1 MAEVRRHLP
10 HPPETV
16 FTALTTPETYPF
28 WLVGC
33 QAIRGVDPGWPAV
46 GTAFHHRVGV
56 IGAVTVADSTKVL
69 ELEAPHRLVLEVR
82 ARPLGRGR
90 VSFDLAPDGE
100 TATTLVLDEVP
111 IGGLGPLRPVIDP
124 VTDRRNQR
132 SLTRLCE
139 YLDADR
145 VLHEY

>member
-33 QAIRGVDPGWPAV
+33 QAIRAVDPGWPAV

-69 ELEAPHRLVLEVR
+69 EVEAPPAGGHGTGVGGPVR
-82 ARPLGRGR
+82 PAAGQ
-90 VSFDLAPDGE
+90 DLA
-100 TATTLVLDEVP
+100 A
-111 IGGLGPLRPVIDP
+111 R
-124 VTDRRNQR
+124 
-132 SLTRLCE
+132 
-139 YLDADR
+139 
-145 VLHEY
+145 